1 MTAAD
6 QSKPIDPK
14 PIDLI
19 DELRW
24 RGLLHQCTDEA
35 GLREHL
41 KDPAHHPRKI
51 YAGFDPTA
59 PSLTIG
65 NLVAI
70 TLLAHV
76 KRAGHIPVVLMG
88 GGTGLIGDPSGKSA
102 ERTLMTRETVE
113 THINAQRPI
122 FERVLGGEKVRG
134 AHTHT
139 IVNNADWLCSIS
151 YIDALRDIGKF
162 FSVNMMM
169 QKESVKARLE
179 NREQG
184 ISYTEFSYMILQ
196 AYDFAY
202 LYEKQGITVQMG
214 GSDQFG
220 NIVAGTDLIRRL
232 QAEKWEAEHDS
243 LRDTLYAHQVDSII
257 AMIEDWVEV
266 SSPEICDAYNSYV
279 IESQNL
285 LKKVD
290 RRNELEM
297 SRALRSVEK
306 KEQKFFTLAEAG
318 SAPSEV
324 LAGQTRMNNLL
335 EQAVDFSISFYQSRM
350 PFGLTAPLVTKADG
364 GKFGKTESGAI
375 WLTADRTSPYA
386 YYQFWLNA
394 SDADAANWVK
404 VFTFLDKPTIDALLE
419 RHAANPGARELQR
432 TLAQEATTI
441 LHGKDAM
448 EGAEAAAKALFS
460 GDIAHLDRQTLLD
473 ALADVPSSNADR
485 ADLTGD
491 GVDPVD
497 LLVSTK
503 LAQSKREAREFI
515 ANGSVAV
522 NGAKLGEGVRLTES
536 HLLHGSLMA
545 IRRGKKNWHLI
556 RWS

>member
-122 FERVLGGEKVRG
+122 FDRVLGGEKVRG
-134 AHTHT
+134 AHAHT

-220 NIVAGTDLIRRL
+220 NIVAGTDLIRRKRHDFLTTISSRYRESARSSGANITERIISDAGAQDVDEDPTEFAAALVPNLKVNRGRYPAVKHSASENQRLDFEL
-232 QAEKWEAEHDS
+232 QFDGKS
-243 LRDTLYAHQVDSII
+243 
-257 AMIEDWVEV
+257 
-266 SSPEICDAYNSYV
+266 C
-279 IESQNL
+279 
-285 LKKVD
+285 
-290 RRNELEM
+290 
-297 SRALRSVEK
+297 
-306 KEQKFFTLAEAG
+306 
-318 SAPSEV
+318 
-324 LAGQTRMNNLL
+324 
-335 EQAVDFSISFYQSRM
+335 
-350 PFGLTAPLVTKADG
+350 FGLTAPLVTKADG

-394 SDADAANWVK
+394 SDADAANWIK
-404 VFTFLDKPTIDALLE
+404 IFTFLDRPTVEALLE

>member
-1 MTAAD
+1 MSTT
-6 QSKPIDPK
+6 Q

-35 GLREHL
+35 GLRQHL
-41 KDPAHHPRKI
+41 ADPANHPRKV

-76 KRAGHIPVVLMG
+76 KRAGHVPVVLMG

-113 THINAQRPI
+113 IHINAQRPI
-122 FERVLGGEKVRG
+122 FDAVLAGDKVQGR
-134 AHTHT
+134 HTHT
-139 IVNNADWLCSIS
+139 IVNNADWLTKIS
-151 YIDALRDIGKF
+151 FLDALRDIGKF

-196 AYDFAY
+196 AYDFAH
-202 LYEKQGITVQMG
+202 LYEHEGITVQMG

-220 NIVAGTDLIRRL
+220 NIVAGTDLIRRRL
-232 QAEKWEAEHDS
+232 FADDVAAMEVQATSEGQVGQLSPTSKTAKDS
-243 LRDTLYAHQVDSII
+243 SN
-257 AMIEDWVEV
+257 
-266 SSPEICDAYNSYV
+266 PF
-279 IESQNL
+279 
-285 LKKVD
+285 
-290 RRNELEM
+290 
-297 SRALRSVEK
+297 
-306 KEQKFFTLAEAG
+306 QKT
-318 SAPSEV
+318 
-324 LAGQTRMNNLL
+324 
-335 EQAVDFSISFYQSRM
+335 
-350 PFGLTAPLVTKADG
+350 FGLTAPLVTKADG
-364 GKFGKTESGAI
+364 GKFGKTETGAV
-375 WLTADRTSPYA
+375 WLTPDRTSPYA

-394 SDADAANWVK
+394 SDADAGNWIK
-404 VFTFLDKPTIDALLE
+404 IFTFLDQPTVESLLA
-419 RHAANPGARELQR
+419 RHEENPGARELQR

-441 LHGKDAM
+441 LHGRDAM
-448 EGAEAAAKALFS
+448 ENAESAAKALFS

-473 ALADVPSSNADR
+473 VLADVPSSNADR
-485 ADLTGD
+485 VDLIGD
-491 GVDPVD
+491 GGGADPVELLISTD
-497 LLVSTK
+497 LAK
-503 LAQSKREAREFI
+503 SKREAREFI
-515 ANGSVAV
+515 ANGSVSV
-522 NGAKLGEGVRLTES
+522 NGQRLAEGQRLTEA
-536 HLLHGSLMA
+536 HLLYGSLMA
-545 IRRGKKNWHLI
+545 LRRGKKNWHLI

>member
-6 QSKPIDPK
+6 HSK

-19 DELRW
+19 DELTW

-35 GLREHL
+35 GLRKHL
-41 KDPAHHPRKI
+41 SEPATAPRKI

-65 NLVAI
+65 NLVPI
-70 TLLAHV
+70 MLLGHV
-76 KRAGHIPVVLMG
+76 KRAGHVPVVLMG

-122 FERVLGGEKVRG
+122 FDRVLGGEKVRG
-134 AHTHT
+134 PHTHT

-162 FSVNMMM
+162 FPVPMML
-169 QKESVKARLE
+169 QKESVKSRLE
-179 NREQG
+179 RG

-202 LYEKQGITVQMG
+202 LYEEQGITVQMG

-220 NIVAGTDLIRRL
+220 NIVAGTDLIRR
-232 QAEKWEAEHDS
+232 KKIGVNVW
-243 LRDTLYAHQVDSII
+243 TLGDLSIL
-257 AMIEDWVEV
+257 
-266 SSPEICDAYNSYV
+266 Y
-279 IESQNL
+279 
-285 LKKVD
+285 
-290 RRNELEM
+290 
-297 SRALRSVEK
+297 
-306 KEQKFFTLAEAG
+306 
-318 SAPSEV
+318 
-324 LAGQTRMNNLL
+324 
-335 EQAVDFSISFYQSRM
+335 EQAAYTRFRSPKLSRQWADGIKAGHGLVPPGRDPLETARQILQVYEEQFAYWRENAIDPPAECELKIDLLRHFEM
-350 PFGLTAPLVTKADG
+350 AKRAAEPTFGLTAPLVTKADG

-394 SDADAANWVK
+394 SDADAANWIK
-404 VFTFLDKPTIDALLE
+404 IFTFLDRPTVEALLE

-441 LHGKDAM
+441 LHGQHAM

-485 ADLTGD
+485 VDLTGD

-522 NGAKLGEGVRLTES
+522 NGAKLGADVRLTES

>member
-1 MTAAD
+1 MANASNT
-6 QSKPIDPK
+6 K

-19 DELRW
+19 DELTW

-35 GLREHL
+35 GLRKHL
-41 KDPAHHPRKI
+41 SEPATAPRKI

-65 NLVAI
+65 NLVPI
-70 TLLAHV
+70 MLLGHV
-76 KRAGHIPVVLMG
+76 KRAGHVPVVLMG

-122 FERVLGGEKVRG
+122 FERVLGGEKVAG
-134 AHTHT
+134 AHSHT

-196 AYDFAY
+196 AYDFWH
-202 LYEKQGITVQMG
+202 LYQEEQVSVQMG

-220 NIVAGTDLIRRL
+220 NIVAGLDLIRRERSFFL
-232 QAEKWEAEHDS
+232 STMEVTFKSLIEIQERGAPITGRNEFESKIWRSEKSRSKSDGSSDDHFSELSILHDE
-243 LRDTLYAHQVDSII
+243 LTSII
-257 AMIEDWVEV
+257 RVA
-266 SSPEICDAYNSYV
+266 V
-279 IESQNL
+279 IESDA
-285 LKKVD
+285 D
-290 RRNELEM
+290 RAVVEFADACKIFM
-297 SRALRSVEK
+297 LRS
-306 KEQKFFTLAEAG
+306 
-318 SAPSEV
+318 
-324 LAGQTRMNNLL
+324 
-335 EQAVDFSISFYQSRM
+335 
-350 PFGLTAPLVTKADG
+350 FGLTAPLVTKADG

-394 SDADAANWVK
+394 SDADAANWIK
-404 VFTFLDKPTIDALLE
+404 VFTFLDKPTIDAVLE

-441 LHGKDAM
+441 LHGRAAM

-485 ADLTGD
+485 ADLVGE

-522 NGAKLGEGVRLTES
+522 NGAKLGEGLRLTES

>member
-6 QSKPIDPK
+6 HSESIDAK

-35 GLREHL
+35 GLRAHL
-41 KDPAHHPRKI
+41 ADPDNHPRKI

-65 NLVAI
+65 NLVPI
-70 TLLAHV
+70 MLLGHV

-122 FERVLGGEKVRG
+122 FDRVLGGKKVRG

-202 LYEKQGITVQMG
+202 LYQRQGVTVQMG

-220 NIVAGTDLIRRL
+220 NIVAGIDLTWSKWAMLFFSVWEQLVEAMEDAKRTLGEHHPAVHEFELSIRRIRNAVAHRQIENISDEDVAFL
-232 QAEKWEAEHDS
+232 DGRMKGLNPHVSQCWDNFKGI
-243 LRDTLYAHQVDSII
+243 LRIGHSKA
-257 AMIEDWVEV
+257 
-266 SSPEICDAYNSYV
+266 
-279 IESQNL
+279 
-285 LKKVD
+285 
-290 RRNELEM
+290 
-297 SRALRSVEK
+297 
-306 KEQKFFTLAEAG
+306 
-318 SAPSEV
+318 
-324 LAGQTRMNNLL
+324 
-335 EQAVDFSISFYQSRM
+335 
-350 PFGLTAPLVTKADG
+350 FGLTAPLVTKADG

-394 SDADAANWVK
+394 SDADAANWIK
-404 VFTFLDKPTIDALLE
+404 VFTFLDRPTVEALLE

-485 ADLTGD
+485 VDLTGEGG

-522 NGAKLGEGVRLTES
+522 NGTKLGEGVRLTES

>member
-122 FERVLGGEKVRG
+122 FDRVLGGEKVSG

-196 AYDFAY
+196 AYDFAH

-220 NIVAGTDLIRRL
+220 NIVAGTDLIRRTGNSVREDL
-232 QAEKWEAEHDS
+232 ESALKN
-243 LRDTLYAHQVDSII
+243 YAHTHADGDVSDSDE
-257 AMIEDWVEV
+257 ADL
-266 SSPEICDAYNSYV
+266 SSLIQEATSRYETAGLWSAHDKDLE
-279 IESQNL
+279 ESAWKQTQSNIG
-285 LKKVD
+285 
-290 RRNELEM
+290 
-297 SRALRSVEK
+297 
-306 KEQKFFTLAEAG
+306 TGPLAH
-318 SAPSEV
+318 
-324 LAGQTRMNNLL
+324 LAGTGTF
-335 EQAVDFSISFYQSRM
+335 AASRTARKEWAS
-350 PFGLTAPLVTKADG
+350 FGLTAPLVTKADG

-375 WLTADRTSPYA
+375 WLTDDRTSPYA

-394 SDADAANWVK
+394 SDADAANWIK
-404 VFTFLDKPTIDALLE
+404 IFTFLDRPTVEALLE

-485 ADLTGD
+485 VDLTGE

>member
-1 MTAAD
+1 MANPSD
-6 QSKPIDPK
+6 IK

-19 DELRW
+19 DELTW

-35 GLREHL
+35 GLRKHL
-41 KDPAHHPRKI
+41 SEPATAPRKI

-65 NLVAI
+65 NLVPI
-70 TLLAHV
+70 MLLGHV
-76 KRAGHIPVVLMG
+76 KRAGHVPVVLMG

-102 ERTLMTRETVE
+102 ERTLMTPETVE

-122 FERVLGGEKVRG
+122 FERVLGGEKVSG

-220 NIVAGTDLIRRL
+220 NIVAGNDLIRR
-232 QAEKWEAEHDS
+232 QHAA
-243 LRDTLYAHQVDSII
+243 R
-257 AMIEDWVEV
+257 
-266 SSPEICDAYNSYV
+266 
-279 IESQNL
+279 
-285 LKKVD
+285 
-290 RRNELEM
+290 
-297 SRALRSVEK
+297 
-306 KEQKFFTLAEAG
+306 
-318 SAPSEV
+318 
-324 LAGQTRMNNLL
+324 
-335 EQAVDFSISFYQSRM
+335 EQAS
-350 PFGLTAPLVTKADG
+350 PNTFGITAPLVTKADG

-394 SDADAANWVK
+394 SDADAANWIK
-404 VFTFLDKPTIDALLE
+404 VFTFLGKPTIDALLE

-441 LHGKDAM
+441 LHGKDTM

-473 ALADVPSSNADR
+473 ALADVSSSNADR
-485 ADLTGD
+485 ADLVGEGG

-522 NGAKLGEGVRLTES
+522 NGQKLGEGVRLTES